1 MYFCIRDAWRGL
13 KEEEMMI
20 LKKIRRMIIVSIVSV
35 AAGLLL
41 STTVFA
47 EDIYTVDTSIVPNC
61 PHATLIKPGGVF
73 TYSSDEEATYTL
85 AGYNGFAD
93 VHVDDRLVAG
103 VRQADGTFTYTFP
116 KGTTGKHVL
125 TGSNNDARIRDYY
138 VQETGFTW
146 QQRKDSIAVGVG
158 YKTVDKTPEFRFQ
171 SYNLQTKKWEVIS
184 DWSTSN
190 WIDWKAAVGDYWLH
204 CEMRSADKLAT
215 TSKTMAFRYTAGDS
229 KISGTYSG
237 WRNGEVLLG
246 ATTVN
251 QNTKIQFKIYNLD
264 TQQWSYLTDENNRS
278 NWVSWQAKKG
288 NYWVHFESR
297 TDDGR
302 LADTNTYCFAVK

>member
-1 MYFCIRDAWRGL
+1 M
-13 KEEEMMI
+13 
-20 LKKIRRMIIVSIVSV
+20 
-35 AAGLLL
+35 
-41 STTVFA
+41 
-47 EDIYTVDTSIVPNC
+47 P
-61 PHATLIKPGGVF
+61 
-73 TYSSDEEATYTL
+73 
-85 AGYNGFAD
+85 
-93 VHVDDRLVAG
+93 
-103 VRQADGTFTYTFP
+103 
-116 KGTTGKHVL
+116 
-125 TGSNNDARIRDYY
+125 
-138 VQETGFTW
+138 
-146 QQRKDSIAVGVG
+146 
-158 YKTVDKTPEFRFQ
+158 
-171 SYNLQTKKWEVIS
+171 YNLTTKQWRAFS
-184 DWSTSN
+184 GWSKGN
-190 WIDWKAAVGDYWLH
+190 WASWKT
-204 CEMRSADKLAT
+204 E
-215 TSKTMAFRYTAGDS
+215 TMAFRYTAGDS